1 MDNKKY
7 IISCPQCG
15 KLPLINIILDI
26 KDNNIIQYKC
36 HEEFNDV
43 LIENFS
49 NSFIK
54 EQLSILCKEEFNS
67 YCFACNKYFC
77 KDDFLYHMI
86 ISKHK
91 ITSECS
97 HRINKFNYCI
107 NCKIKLCKECIN
119 NPIHG
124 PHQILSEKDL
134 IKYNINISEYINNFR
149 DLRINDN

>member
-36 HEEFNDV
+36 HEEFNNI

-67 YCFACNKYFC
+67 YCFSCNKYFV
-77 KDDFLYHMI
+77 KMI
-86 ISKHK
+86 
-91 ITSECS
+91 
-97 HRINKFNYCI
+97 F
-107 NCKIKLCKECIN
+107 
-119 NPIHG
+119 
-124 PHQILSEKDL
+124 
-134 IKYNINISEYINNFR
+134 YI
-149 DLRINDN
+149 I